1 MKKALL
7 LCMITV
13 LFFAGCNKDQKAVKR
28 LDGNWQVT
36 EITVDG
42 TVIQSKLLELSNFI
56 MKDSIADFTGITSYS
71 FQECKVKKDNCDGT
85 MYGTVMDSSVVK
97 LSGLDFP
104 FIYTISDKGGK
115 IDFTVAFNDTIAATT
130 TTATIIEQ
138 TKTSFIFEI
147 GATKTIIT
155 LEKEG
160 TESKDE

>member
-28 LDGNWQVT
+28 LDGYWQVT

-42 TVIQSKLLELSNFI
+42 TVIQSKLLEEELSNFI

-85 MYGTVMDSSVVK
+85 MYGTVMDSSVIK

-104 FIYTISDKGGK
+104 FTYTISDKGGK

-138 TKTSFIFEI
+138 TKNSFIFEI
-147 GATKTIIT
+147 GATKIT

-160 TESKDE
+160 TESEDE